1 MRYDLPVS
9 VEVNGTEYKIRS
21 DYRDIL
27 TIIEAIS
34 DKDFTEADKAEAM
47 LDIFYPDFDNMPE
60 RDYEEAIQKCIWFIN
75 CGEPYRE
82 EKRTVKLK
90 LDKSLQL

>member
-9 VEVNGTEYKIRS
+9 VEVNGTEYEIRS

-34 DKDFTEADKAEAM
+34 DNDFTESDKAEAM
-47 LDIFYPDFDNMPE
+47 LDIFTRTLTTCRSE
-60 RDYEEAIQKCIWFIN
+60 ITRK
-75 CGEPYRE
+75 PYRNAFG
-82 EKRTVKLK
+82 L
-90 LDKSLQL
+90 

>member
-47 LDIFYPDFDNMPE
+47 LDIFTQTLITC
-60 RDYEEAIQKCIWFIN
+60 R
-75 CGEPYRE
+75 RE
-82 EKRTVKLK
+82 TMRKLSRNAFG
-90 LDKSLQL
+90 L